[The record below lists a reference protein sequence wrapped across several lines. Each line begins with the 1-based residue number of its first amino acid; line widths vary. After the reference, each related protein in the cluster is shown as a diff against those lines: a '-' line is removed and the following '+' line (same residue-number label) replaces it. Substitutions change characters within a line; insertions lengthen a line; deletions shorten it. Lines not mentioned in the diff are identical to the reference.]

1 MNKTFK
7 TIIDEQ
13 SESAVFNNIV
23 DEATQQE
30 LIDYFYFRYVCDDE
44 KFTHFFQRNLNQY
57 VKQYNDYLRVQNI
70 TFDPMVTRYLE
81 RQILTTNTVSGSRT
95 TSGTENGTKGI
106 TNGGTITTVV
116 DNDGTLSGTDNN
128 TTSNSYSNSSTVD
141 EDGTNGNTRTSSNR
155 VRDLLSVFP
164 QANVSAATSGSLD
177 DPVTYAYATQM
188 TDHKDSSTITD
199 AGTNTRDVSTSESG
213 QGSGTNNTTIN
224 QTTTND
230 TTSTTTRN
238 DTVDQTNNLTKSGS
252 ETTANEEN
260 SDVKERLTGREN
272 YDTATLLSHARDY
285 IRETNAF
292 MFLVSK
298 LEKCFIGNMRYGE
311 EN

>member
-7 TIIDEQ
+7 TIIDETAP
-13 SESAVFNNIV
+13 SYVFNNIV
-23 DEATQQE
+23 DDATQQE
-30 LIDYFYFRYVCDDE
+30 LIDYFYFRYVCDDD
-44 KFTHFFQRNLNQY
+44 KFVHFFQRNLNQY
-57 VKQYNDYLRVQNI
+57 VKQYNNYLRVENI

-81 RQILTTNTVSGSRT
+81 RQIINTESKDGFTSKTLSG
-95 TSGTENGTKGI
+95 NDTKNT

-128 TTSNSYSNSSTVD
+128 TTSNSYSNTSTVD
-141 EDGTNGNTRTSSNR
+141 EDGTNGNTRTGNNR
-155 VRDLLSVFP
+155 SRDLLSVFP
-164 QANVSAATSGSLD
+164 QANVSSATSGSLD
-177 DPVTYAYATQM
+177 DPVSYAYATQM
-188 TDHKDSSTITD
+188 TDHKGNETVTD

-213 QGSGTNNTTIN
+213 EGSGTNNTTIS

-238 DTVDQTNNLTKSGS
+238 DTVEQVNNLSRTESSSVNGTS
-252 ETTANEEN
+252 RG
-260 SDVKERLTGREN
+260 DMKERLTGREN
-272 YDTATLLSHARDY
+272 YDAATLLSHARDY

-311 EN
+311 EE

>member
-7 TIIDEQ
+7 TIIDETAP
-13 SESAVFNNIV
+13 SYVFNNIV
-23 DEATQQE
+23 DDATQQE

-44 KFTHFFQRNLNQY
+44 KFVHFFQRNLNQY
-57 VKQYNDYLRVQNI
+57 VKQYNNYLRVENI

-81 RQILTTNTVSGSRT
+81 RQVINTESKDGSTSKSVSG
-95 TSGTENGTKGI
+95 NDTKNT

-128 TTSNSYSNSSTVD
+128 TTSNTYSNKSTVD
-141 EDGTNGNTRTSSNR
+141 EDGTNGNTRTGNNR
-155 VRDLLSVFP
+155 SRDLLSVFP
-164 QANVSAATSGSLD
+164 QANVSSATSGSLD
-177 DPVTYAYATQM
+177 DPVSYAYATQM
-188 TDHKDSSTITD
+188 TDHKGNETVTD
-199 AGTNTRDVSTSESG
+199 AGTNTRDVTTSESG
-213 QGSGTNNTTIN
+213 QGSGTNNTTIS

-238 DTVDQTNNLTKSGS
+238 DTVGQVNNISRTESG
-252 ETTANEEN
+252 NEN
-260 SDVKERLTGREN
+260 STLHGDMKERLTGREN
-272 YDTATLLSHARDY
+272 YDAATLLSHARDY

-311 EN
+311 EE